1 MTHARLRRQQ
11 FEGEFASLA
20 ARGRRARG
28 LDAVTVQVQRSW
40 RFALK
45 VSGKIQKVRV
55 KVSRKKKKTRTEG
68 RGDVDVDVKVEA
80 GVFEKAESTLPFLG
94 PVAELHEVTDA
105 VGRCHRRRRQQNVLG
120 ANLQPNILPGQ

>member
-1 MTHARLRRQQ
+1 MEVTHARLRRQQ

-45 VSGKIQKVRV
+45 VSGKIQK
-55 KVSRKKKKTRTEG
+55 S
-68 RGDVDVDVKVEA
+68 A
-80 GVFEKAESTLPFLG
+80 GESNKWKLEPRAEETLMST
-94 PVAELHEVTDA
+94 
-105 VGRCHRRRRQQNVLG
+105 
-120 ANLQPNILPGQ
+120 